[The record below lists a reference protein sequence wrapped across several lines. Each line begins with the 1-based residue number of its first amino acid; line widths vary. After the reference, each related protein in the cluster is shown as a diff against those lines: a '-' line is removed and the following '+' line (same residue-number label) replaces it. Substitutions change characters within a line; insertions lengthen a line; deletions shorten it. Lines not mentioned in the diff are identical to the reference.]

1 MIQFRVC
8 WTDDQGQ
15 ARVNRAFRI
24 QHSSAIGPFK
34 GGMRFHPSVNLSI
47 LKFLAFEQTLK
58 NALTTLPMGGGKG
71 GSDFDPKGKSDAEV
85 MRFCQALMIELY
97 RHLGP
102 DTDVPAGDIGVGARE
117 VGFMAGMM
125 KKLSNSTA
133 SVFTGKGLTFGGSLI
148 RPEATGYG
156 TVYFAEEMLKRI
168 GRSFDGLRVSVS
180 GSGNVAQYAIEKAM
194 ALGAG
199 RDGVRLNGTVV
210 DEAGFTHE
218 KLLALMHIK
227 NDLRGR
233 LDAYASQF
241 GLKYEAGKRPWHV
254 PVDVA
259 LPCATQ
265 NELELA
271 DAQMLIK
278 NGVLC
283 VAEGANMPATLEAA
297 KAFIAARVLYAPGK
311 ASNAGGVAVS
321 GLEMSQNAARPAWT
335 REEVDARLHAIMRDI
350 HENCV
355 RHGHS
360 EREYVNYLDGAN
372 IAGFVKVADA
382 MRQQGLYQRDH
393 PKRLRRFPG
402 GPLKGRHCGPE
413 HRAHPGSATRFFSAP
428 LRTGSRLRVA
438 PVGEDLPNWGGSAS
452 AAGQCSGCKARSSLS
467 FRCSDARSVERAS
480 RLRCSAERL
489 ALSAS
494 SSCGRGSCRGC
505 ARRA

>member
-1 MIQFRVC
+1 
-8 WTDDQGQ
+8 
-15 ARVNRAFRI
+15 
-24 QHSSAIGPFK
+24 
-34 GGMRFHPSVNLSI
+34 
-47 LKFLAFEQTLK
+47 
-58 NALTTLPMGGGKG
+58 
-71 GSDFDPKGKSDAEV
+71 

-194 ALGAG
+194 ALGAKVVTVS
-199 RDGVRLNGTVV
+199 DSNGTVV

-271 DAQMLIK
+271 DAQTLIK

-321 GLEMSQNAARPAWT
+321 GLEMSQNAARLAWT

-382 MRQQGLYQRDH
+382 MRQQGLC
-393 PKRLRRFPG
+393 PKRYALPQG
-402 GPLKGRHCGPE
+402 
-413 HRAHPGSATRFFSAP
+413 ATADRQ
-428 LRTGSRLRVA
+428 SRLRVA

-452 AAGQCSGCKARSSLS
+452 AAGWPAVPGH
-467 FRCSDARSVERAS
+467 SDAAMPAPWSGHRAC
-480 RLRCSAERL
+480 CSAERL

-494 SSCGRGSCRGC
+494 SSCGRDSCRGC